1 MTPRELRDEVAVA
14 EAMQRDESVRDLALA
29 WHVATFGI
37 AAYVGKLPELS
48 TLVNR
53 LRAPAPGRLTPE
65 AQRTQVALL
74 SEYMG
79 VSMRPISEEAK
90 QALLRMRE
98 S

>member
-1 MTPRELRDEVAVA
+1 MH
-14 EAMQRDESVRDLALA
+14 A
-29 WHVATFGI
+29 WHVATFGV
-37 AAYVGKLPELS
+37 AAYVGKLPD
-48 TLVNR
+48 
-53 LRAPAPGRLTPE
+53 LRTILGRVKEPPAGRLTPA